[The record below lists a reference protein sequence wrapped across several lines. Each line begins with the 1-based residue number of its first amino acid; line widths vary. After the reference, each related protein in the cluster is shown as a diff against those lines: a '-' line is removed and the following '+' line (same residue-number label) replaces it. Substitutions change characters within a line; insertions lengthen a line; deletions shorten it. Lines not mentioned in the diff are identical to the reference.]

1 MLDEKNWSELETL
14 STEELEALI
23 QADWQQQSTDASD
36 KIYRALTI
44 LESRGALACGSVDVD
59 AAWQEFN
66 THYNTPEGKNA
77 CLYPIQTPAEGAA
90 PKKARRIVWKTL
102 SAVAA
107 IFTLVLILTVPVFG
121 EKNLLQHIGQWTK
134 HNFTFSDGKYHGG
147 YTEEG
152 SGDIAFQNAELI
164 DVYMELLAQGC
175 NARLVPT
182 WIPDGFSLVE
192 LTTEE
197 TPRNIKVVA
206 CFAGGEKNIVLSYAI
221 HTEEVSSLPYY
232 EKDDL
237 LTVETIAGID
247 HYFFPNASQ
256 NVCAWISGRIECS
269 ISGNISQ
276 QELRKMVLSVYT
288 DQANNWADRT
298 AHTPGLDSVS
308 VELVAQGCDRLL
320 VPTWLP
326 AGYEMTGLDTSK
338 SPARTRILATFEK
351 GEKSIAMVYAIY
363 PEGKFSGYRYEKSD
377 SEVIIERIGDIEHHF
392 FRNGSQYMC
401 VWVAGGVECSIS
413 SDTSQEELRKIVHS
427 IYSEVDAAQED
438 SDAQNQA
445 LKDLSLELLAQ
456 GCDAQL
462 VPTWIPQGFSLT
474 LQETTEMYRFIQVYA
489 FFENGDQCLTLEYS
503 ILTGEEGTGYY
514 YEKSGDKV
522 ILENIAGVDHY
533 FFRNASQ
540 YVCVWTVD
548 GVECSISG
556 NVSQEELRK
565 IVCSIYSDMETS
577 QEDRDAQIQALQD
590 LSREVAAQ
598 GCNAAVVPT
607 RIPDGFSL
615 TVLDTSETPWNI
627 TVHALFENGEETLS
641 ITYLIPTADNSGQ
654 GYYEKSDDEVILEN
668 IAGVDHY
675 FFRNASRYVC
685 VWTIDG
691 VECSISLSGSLE
703 ELRKIVCSIYAAA

>member
-23 QADWQQQSTDASD
+23 EADWQQQSTDESD

-77 CLYPIQTPAEGAA
+77 CLYPIQTPTEGAA
-90 PKKARRIVWKTL
+90 PKKARRVVWKAL

-121 EKNLLQHIGQWTK
+121 EKNLIEYVGQWTK
-134 HNFTFSDGKYHGG
+134 DHFNFSDGKYHSE
-147 YTEEG
+147 YAEEG
-152 SGDIAFQNAELI
+152 SGDIAFKNAELI
-164 DVYMELLAQGC
+164 DIYMELLAQGC

-221 HTEEVSSLPYY
+221 HTEAVSSLPYY

-237 LTVETIAGID
+237 LTVENIAGID

-256 NVCAWISGRIECS
+256 NVCAWVSGRIECS
-269 ISGNISQ
+269 ISSNISQ

-288 DQANNWADRT
+288 DQANSWADRT
-298 AHTPGLDSVS
+298 AHAPGLDSVS
-308 VELVAQGCDRLL
+308 LELVAQGCDRLV

-338 SPARTRILATFEK
+338 SPGRTRILATFEK
-351 GEKSIAMVYAIY
+351 GDKSIAMVYAIY
-363 PEGKFSGYRYEKSD
+363 PEGKFSGYQYEKSD
-377 SEVIIERIGDIEHHF
+377 DEVIIERIADIEHHF

-401 VWVAGGVECSIS
+401 VWVVDGVECSIS
-413 SDTSQEELRKIVHS
+413 SDTSLEELRKIVHS
-427 IYSEVDAAQED
+427 IYSEVGAAQED

-514 YEKSGDKV
+514 YEKSDDKV

-598 GCNAAVVPT
+598 GCHAAVVPT
-607 RIPDGFSL
+607 RISDGFSL
-615 TVLDTSETPWNI
+615 TLLDTSETPWNI
-627 TVHALFENGEETLS
+627 IVHALFEDREKTLS

-654 GYYEKSDDEVILEN
+654 GYYEKSDDEVILEK
-668 IAGVDHY
+668 IAGIDHY

-691 VECSISLSGSLE
+691 VECSISGNVSQE
-703 ELRKIVCSIYAAA
+703 ELRKIVCSIYAGP